1 MRVKPEKEE
10 KRSVDVFSLLSH
22 PSFPSLNRASLIRAT
37 TDLSSHV
44 ASCSLFL
51 SVRRLPGRSEVFPL
65 LELFTLGFAFE
76 ISEYGVVPYKT
87 CKRICTATGLLG
99 ILGHSLEAPP
109 TCLNSRGALGGDSKS
124 FTLTPDIGRVKSIAQ
139 CFKGAYGYR
148 SPAGLRIRSFC
159 VQHQR

>member
-1 MRVKPEKEE
+1 M
-10 KRSVDVFSLLSH
+10 
-22 PSFPSLNRASLIRAT
+22 
-37 TDLSSHV
+37 
-44 ASCSLFL
+44 
-51 SVRRLPGRSEVFPL
+51 RRLPGRSEVFPL

-124 FTLTPDIGRVKSIAQ
+124 FTLFDSR
-139 CFKGAYGYR
+139 YR
-148 SPAGLRIRSFC
+148 SSEVDRAMLQRCLWLSFSSWPTYSELLRSAST
-159 VQHQR
+159 VGKDSPETWPL